1 MQKLTEDANDWTLII
16 RASERWWDVPFAELW
31 RYRDLVYLLVYRDF
45 VSLYKQTVLGPIW
58 FFIQPLFTTIVFTV
72 IFSGVAK
79 IPTDGMPPILFY
91 LAGVVPWNYFSA
103 CLTKTSTTFVSNA
116 AVFGKVYFPRLVVP
130 ISVVISNMI
139 QFGIQFLLFAAV
151 LGWYLVFT
159 PEIQPNWGMALFV
172 LPATL
177 LIMAGLGLGA
187 GILVSALTTKYRDFS
202 FLLTFGIQLLMYAT
216 PVIYP
221 VSQVPLRWRWVLDS
235 NPMSA
240 PIEAFRAVFL
250 GGAIP
255 WQGLV
260 ISLAVTFTILL
271 VGVFAFN
278 KVEKTF
284 MDTV

>member
-58 FFIQPLFTTIVFTV
+58 FFIQPLLTTIVFTV

-271 VGVFAFN
+271 AGVFAFN

>member
-1 MQKLTEDANDWTLII
+1 M
-16 RASERWWDVPFAELW
+16 
-31 RYRDLVYLLVYRDF
+31 
-45 VSLYKQTVLGPIW
+45 
-58 FFIQPLFTTIVFTV
+58 
-72 IFSGVAK
+72 
-79 IPTDGMPPILFY
+79 
-91 LAGVVPWNYFSA
+91 
-103 CLTKTSTTFVSNA
+103 SNA